1 MGNSASA
8 DTSDLISSLGMLY
21 RNPLHLE
28 LPFCNNYNPDNLS
41 VQDQYSFSFTQHS
54 NISCRLPAWLIHW
67 LTDRLNEWM
76 NDSMIQGPDFSLRL
90 FSSFLPILTL
100 RNSEEL
106 IFGWEVSGRYNSAST
121 GSLSSTQFPSSLV
134 PPNFPSCFLLSSL
147 LPPEAPDSNCWEV
160 SSNRIEI
167 ALNIR
172 GLREDKQ
179 TWGRSVFGD

>member
-1 MGNSASA
+1 MGNSVSQ
-8 DTSDLISSLGMLY
+8 THVIWYQVWVCCIGSHYIL
-21 RNPLHLE
+21 N
-28 LPFCNNYNPDNLS
+28 
-41 VQDQYSFSFTQHS
+41 FSFVIIIILIIYLFKISIVSVSHS
-54 NISCRLPAWLIHW
+54 AQNISYWLPAWL
-67 LTDRLNEWM
+67 TDWSIEWMNEWM
-76 NDSMIQGPDFSLRL
+76 NFIIQEPDFSLRL

-106 IFGWEVSGRYNSAST
+106 IT
-121 GSLSSTQFPSSLV
+121 GSLSSSQFPSSLI
-134 PPNFPSCFLLSSL
+134 PPNFPSCFHLPSL

-179 TWGRSVFGD
+179 TWGSSVFGD